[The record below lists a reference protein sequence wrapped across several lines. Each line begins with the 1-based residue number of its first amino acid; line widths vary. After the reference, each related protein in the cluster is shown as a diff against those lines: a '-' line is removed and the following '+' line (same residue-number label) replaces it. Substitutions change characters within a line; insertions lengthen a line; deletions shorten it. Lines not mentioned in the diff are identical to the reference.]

1 VDVTLPDGTRIRA
14 SSILE
19 RDDDDS
25 TRAFGLY
32 MDERWDPTWP
42 AEIIAWPDFG
52 LPAHPEYAA
61 SQIQRAYA
69 RARGGETVEIG
80 CIGGRGRTGTVLAC
94 LAVLAGVN
102 PPEAVAWVRSNYRS
116 DAVENVEQEAWVDWF
131 ADHVRR
137 ADASGESYS
146 PDLRP

>member
-19 RDDDDS
+19 RDDNDS

-32 MDERWDPTWP
+32 MDERWGPTWP
-42 AEIIAWPDFG
+42 AEIVAWPDFG
-52 LPAHPEYAA
+52 LPLHPEHAA
-61 SQIQRAYA
+61 AQIQRAYS

-102 PPEAVAWVRSNYRS
+102 PPEAVAWVRKNYRS
-116 DAVENVEQEAWVDWF
+116 DAVENVEQETWVDWF
-131 ADHVRR
+131 AEYIQRQG
-137 ADASGESYS
+137 A
-146 PDLRP
+146 